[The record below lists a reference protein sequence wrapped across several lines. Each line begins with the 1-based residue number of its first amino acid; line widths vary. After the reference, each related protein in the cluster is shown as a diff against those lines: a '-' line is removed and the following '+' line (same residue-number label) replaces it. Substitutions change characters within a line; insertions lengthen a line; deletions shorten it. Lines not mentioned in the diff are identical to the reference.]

1 MGDIYAR
8 RMSFTSRLWRSY
20 GVDIESACSGLH
32 MIEGGGHGRNL
43 CTLSEPEKYSLDE
56 KETRFESGTSTPL
69 YKL

>member
-1 MGDIYAR
+1 
-8 RMSFTSRLWRSY
+8 
-20 GVDIESACSGLH
+20 

-56 KETRFESGTSTPL
+56 KEARFESGTSTPL